1 VAMLKCP
8 ACGKLNPTEA
18 ACTRCGCD
26 LARLR
31 GVVAAAQGALAEG
44 RVSLQTGDWAGALS
58 WSEKS
63 WRLLHSAEAAR
74 LAFLAAGAMGDTRVA
89 AAWHRHGAEAQG

>member
-1 VAMLKCP
+1 MVLLNCP
-8 ACGKLNPTEA
+8 ACGKLNQTEA

-26 LARLR
+26 LAWLR
-31 GVVAAAQGALAEG
+31 AVVAAAQGALAEG

-63 WRLLHSAEAAR
+63 WQLVHSVEAAR
-74 LAFLAAGAMGDTRVA
+74 LAFLAAGAMGDTRTA
-89 AAWHRHGAEAQG
+89 AAWHRHGAEA

>member
-1 VAMLKCP
+1 MLNCP
-8 ACGKLNPTEA
+8 ACGKLNQTEA
-18 ACTRCGCD
+18 TCTRCGCD

-31 GVVAAAQGALAEG
+31 AVIAAAKGALTEG

-58 WSEKS
+58 WSEES

>member
-18 ACTRCGCD
+18 ACPRCGCD

-31 GVVAAAQGALAEG
+31 AVVAAAQGALAEG
-44 RVSLQTGDWAGALS
+44 RVSLQTGDWARALS
-58 WSEKS
+58 WSEES
-63 WRLLHSAEAAR
+63 WRLVHSLEAAR
-74 LAFLAAGAMGDTRVA
+74 LAFLAAGAMGNTRTA
-89 AAWHRHGAEAQG
+89 AAWYRHGAAAQG

>member
-1 VAMLKCP
+1 MLKCP
-8 ACGKLNPTEA
+8 ACGKLSPTEA
-18 ACTRCGCD
+18 MCTRCGCD

-31 GVVAAAQGALAEG
+31 AVIAAAQGALAEG
-44 RVSLQTGDWAGALS
+44 RVSLQIGDWAGALS

-74 LAFLAAGAMGDTRVA
+74 LAFLAAGAMGDTRTA
-89 AAWHRHGAEAQG
+89 ASWHRHGAEAQG

>member
-1 VAMLKCP
+1 MLNCP
-8 ACGKLNPTEA
+8 ACGKLNQTEA

-31 GVVAAAQGALAEG
+31 AVLAAAKGALTEG
-44 RVSLQTGDWAGALS
+44 RDSLRRGDWAAAMN
-58 WSEKS
+58 WSEES

-74 LAFLAAGAMGDTRVA
+74 LAFLAAGAMGDTRSA

>member
-1 VAMLKCP
+1 MLNCP
-8 ACGKLNPTEA
+8 ACGKLNQTEA

-31 GVVAAAQGALAEG
+31 SVIAAAKGALTEG
-44 RVSLQTGDWAGALS
+44 RDSLRRGDWAAALN
-58 WSEKS
+58 WSEES
-63 WRLLHSAEAAR
+63 WRLRHTAAAAR
-74 LAFLAAGAMGDTRVA
+74 LAFLAAGALGDTRTA